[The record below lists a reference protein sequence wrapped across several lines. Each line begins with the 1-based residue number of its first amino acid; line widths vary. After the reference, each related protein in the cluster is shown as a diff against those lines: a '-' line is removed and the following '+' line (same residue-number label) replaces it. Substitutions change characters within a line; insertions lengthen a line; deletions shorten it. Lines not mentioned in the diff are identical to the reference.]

1 MTMTVG
7 VFKNRYMRGRNK
19 VFNDLEVEPF
29 EVLTDD
35 IAVEMEEV
43 LHTDGL
49 KKALTLVLGTL
60 TAREERVIRELFIYG
75 KTLEE
80 VGQTFSVTR
89 TRIAHIRDKAIRKM
103 RHPARKELL
112 QDFMEA
118 I

>member
-7 VFKNRYMRGRNK
+7 VFENRYMRGRNK
-19 VFNDLEVEPF
+19 VFNDLKVEPF

-35 IAVEMEEV
+35 VAVEMDEV
-43 LHTDGL
+43 LHADEL
-49 KKALTLVLGTL
+49 KKSLTLVLGTL
-60 TAREERVIRELFIYG
+60 TAREERVIRERFLNG

-89 TRIAHIRDKAIRKM
+89 ERIRSIQEKALRKLQ
-103 RHPARKELL
+103 HPTRKEML